1 MAGMYLS
8 MLGTSAEDAD
18 SGEVCRGNQVNG
30 LISLQRPR
38 GSEAAAGKNPAS
50 HVGKIYCILSSRL
63 ADRIYTDVS
72 GLREVT
78 VWLCSRIGEPVDRPS
93 MISVQVSLQPTV
105 TVEEVMGPIRQV
117 VREGLEQI
125 PSLVR
130 DLIAGRYPVC

>member
-1 MAGMYLS
+1 
-8 MLGTSAEDAD
+8 
-18 SGEVCRGNQVNG
+18 
-30 LISLQRPR
+30 
-38 GSEAAAGKNPAS
+38 
-50 HVGKIYCILSSRL
+50 
-63 ADRIYTDVS
+63 
-72 GLREVT
+72 
-78 VWLCSRIGEPVDRPS
+78 